1 MMHGPTNIK
10 LAKIWFTP
18 LPNNE
23 ITRHD
28 AFHYLHL
35 IKAEIFNAINKYF
48 KLKYT
53 VTIWQYSLT

>member
-10 LAKIWFTP
+10 LAKISFTP

-53 VTIWQYSLT
+53 VTI